1 MHRTCVNSATANNLD
16 TIPAPLL
23 DRMEVIEV
31 SGYVSEEKSV
41 IAEKYLGPQ
50 AREASGLKN
59 ADVILDPASV
69 DVLIKY
75 YCRESGVRNLKKH
88 IEKVRITE
96 IIPTDDGTNWT
107 VLFILDLSQNRPQ
120 DHPGPW
126 RGSFPRGEGCGE
138 N

>member
-1 MHRTCVNSATANNLD
+1 MHRTCADLSTANNLD

-23 DRMEVIEV
+23 DRMEVIEA
-31 SGYVSEEKSV
+31 SGYVSEEKSM

-59 ADVILDPASV
+59 ADVILDSASV

-88 IEKVRITE
+88 IEKVRTSE
-96 IIPTDDGTNWT
+96 IVSRYG
-107 VLFILDLSQNRPQ
+107 
-120 DHPGPW
+120 
-126 RGSFPRGEGCGE
+126 GSE
-138 N
+138 